1 MHPLFKN
8 NTEQLIYHTAKDAN
22 YIMFINNKE
31 LPIYLRSE
39 VVIHPVFFREYRR
52 NNESNI

>member
-1 MHPLFKN
+1 MHHLFKN